1 MVAETLEDWAQ
12 LRELLRGKAPDSSEI
27 ERFLDSLP
35 AADVLPAVF
44 HLTTDEQRTLLASIS
59 AERAADIIEELPE
72 GYAADIME
80 PMPVAEV
87 APIVG
92 EMASDNRVDV
102 LGEFSELEAEAIL
115 EQLDIED
122 ANEIRRLSSYAPDT
136 AGGLMMTE
144 FPSFPMAATIRDVL
158 GSLVDREAEFEFLTV
173 HYVYVVVKRSKLKGV
188 IRIRDLLFTD
198 WDQKIGSIAVPA
210 ITVSPNA
217 SLSELA
223 DFFEEHDFAA
233 VPVVDERQNLLGI
246 VRRRAVLEAVTEK
259 SEADRLKT
267 AGIVGGDELRSMP
280 IAVRSRRRL
289 SWLSVN
295 ILLNIMAASVI
306 AFYEDTLSALI
317 ALAVF
322 LPIVSD
328 MSGCSGNQAVA
339 VSMREL
345 TLGAVSPK
353 DVVRVWG
360 KEVSVG
366 LLNGLALGT
375 LLGLAAWAW
384 KGNPVLGGVV
394 GLALAVNTIV
404 AVSIGGTVP
413 LVLKRFGVDPAV
425 ASGPLL
431 TTITDMCG
439 FFLVLSLASVA
450 MPYLT

>member
-1 MVAETLEDWAQ
+1 MATETIDDWAQ
-12 LRELLRGKAPDSSEI
+12 LRELLGRGASAAEV
-27 ERFLDSLP
+27 EGFLDTLP
-35 AADVLPAVF
+35 AAEVLPAVF
-44 HLTTDEQRTLLASIS
+44 HLSTDEQRSLLAMIS
-59 AERAADIIEELPE
+59 AERAAHIVEELPE
-72 GYAADIME
+72 GYAADLME
-80 PMPVAEV
+80 VMPVADV

-92 EMASDNRVDV
+92 EMASDDRVDV
-102 LGEFSELEAEAIL
+102 LGELSGPDAEAIL
-115 EQLDIED
+115 EQLDVED
-122 ANEIRRLSSYAPDT
+122 ADEIRRLSSYESDT

-144 FPSFPMAATIRDVL
+144 FAAFPMAASIRDVL
-158 GSLVDREAEFEFLTV
+158 STLVDSEAEYEFLTV
-173 HYVYVVVKRSKLKGV
+173 HYVYVVVKRHKLKGV

-198 WDQKIGSIAVPA
+198 WNQKIGSIALPA
-210 ITVSPNA
+210 MTVGPDA
-217 SLSELA
+217 SLEELE

-233 VPVVDERQNLLGI
+233 VPVVDERDNLLGI
-246 VRRRAVLEAVTEK
+246 VRRRTVLEAVAEQ
-259 SEADRLKT
+259 SEADRLKA

-295 ILLNIMAASVI
+295 ILLNIVAASVI

-345 TLGAVSPK
+345 TLGAASPR

-360 KEVSVG
+360 KELSVG
-366 LLNGLALGT
+366 LINGLALGT

-384 KGNPVLGGVV
+384 KGNPVLGLVV
-394 GLALAVNTIV
+394 GLALAINTVV

-439 FFLVLSLASVA
+439 FFLVLSLAATA
-450 MPYLT
+450 MPYLV

>member
-1 MVAETLEDWAQ
+1 MATETLDDWAQ
-12 LRELLRGKAPDSSEI
+12 LRELLGQEASAAEV
-27 ERFLDSLP
+27 EAFLDTLP
-35 AADVLPAVF
+35 AAEVLPAVF
-44 HLTTDEQRTLLASIS
+44 HLNTDEQRSLLAMIS
-59 AERAADIIEELPE
+59 AERAAHIVEELPE
-72 GYAADIME
+72 GYAADLME
-80 PMPVAEV
+80 VMHVADV

-92 EMASDNRVDV
+92 EMASDDRVDV
-102 LGEFSELEAEAIL
+102 LGELSGPDAEAIL
-115 EQLDIED
+115 EQLDVED
-122 ANEIRRLSSYAPDT
+122 ADEIRRLSSYESDT

-144 FPSFPMAATIRDVL
+144 FAAFPMAATIRDVL
-158 GSLVDREAEFEFLTV
+158 SSLVDREAEYEFLTV
-173 HYVYVVVKRSKLKGV
+173 HYVYVVVKRHKLKGV
-188 IRIRDLLFTD
+188 IRIRDMLFTD
-198 WDQKIGSIAVPA
+198 WDQKIGSIALPA
-210 ITVSPNA
+210 MTVAPDA
-217 SLSELA
+217 SLEELE

-233 VPVVDERQNLLGI
+233 VPVVDERENLLGI
-246 VRRRAVLEAVTEK
+246 VRRRTVLEAVAEQ
-259 SEADRLKT
+259 SEADRLKA

-295 ILLNIMAASVI
+295 ILLNIVAASVI

-345 TLGAVSPK
+345 TLGAASPR

-360 KEVSVG
+360 KELSVG
-366 LLNGLALGT
+366 LINGLALGT
-375 LLGLAAWAW
+375 LLGIAAWAW
-384 KGNPVLGGVV
+384 KGNPVLGLVV
-394 GLALAVNTIV
+394 GLALAINTVV

-439 FFLVLSLASVA
+439 FFLVLSLAATA
-450 MPYLT
+450 MPYLV